1 MVLGL
6 TGKYC
11 AGKNAVARILAA
23 RGYLVIDADAI
34 NHQVLKDNAAAVLSA
49 FGLGIRAPDGS
60 VDRRAL
66 GRIVFADP
74 AERRRLEGIVY
85 PLITAKIRQ
94 LLERNSRRTA
104 AGTGDA
110 VINAPLLHRA
120 GLHTICDAV
129 IFVGAPA
136 VVRLARAMKRD
147 ALPLRD
153 ALARIRSQGDVRPQ
167 SCGSTVDTYSVRN
180 LGSLRSLERRVARLD
195 RRLRG

>member
-11 AGKNAVARILAA
+11 AGKDAVARILAA
-23 RGYLVIDADAI
+23 RGCLVIDADAI
-34 NHQVLKDNAAAVLSA
+34 NHQVLRENAAAVIAA
-49 FGLGIRAPDGS
+49 FGAGIRAPDGS

-66 GRIVFADP
+66 GKIVFADP
-74 AERRRLEGIVY
+74 AKRTRLEGIVY
-85 PLITAKIRQ
+85 PLITAEIRRI
-94 LLERNSRRTA
+94 LDRH
-104 AGTGDA
+104 TGDA

-129 IFVGAPA
+129 IFVRVPA
-136 VVRLARAMKRD
+136 IVRLARAMRRD
-147 ALPLRD
+147 RLPLRD
-153 ALARIRSQGDVRPQ
+153 ALARIRSQADVRPQ
-167 SCGSTVDTYSVRN
+167 SYGSTVDTYSVGN